1 MMQLFWE
8 FLTQGF
14 LHILDFQ
21 GLDHLLFL
29 STLGV
34 VYTYK
39 QWKKLLWIL
48 SAFTIAHSITLA
60 LSIFN
65 VIQFETKY
73 VEFLIPTTIL
83 ITCLE
88 NLFFPS
94 LQRFRIGTAG
104 VFGLIHGMGFST
116 LLKELFMCMD
126 YNPWLTLVPFNLG
139 IELAQILII
148 AVLLLL
154 FQLCYKYQ
162 LITYCRVVNLVSIFI
177 GIQALVWMYERY
189 PF

>member
-1 MMQLFWE
+1 MQLFWE

-14 LHILDFQ
+14 FHILDFQ

-60 LSIFN
+60 LTIFD
-65 VIQFETKY
+65 VIHFSTAY
-73 VEFLIPTTIL
+73 VEFLIPATIL
-83 ITCLE
+83 FTCLE

-94 LQRFRIGTAG
+94 IQRFRIVTAG

-116 LLKELFMCMD
+116 LLKELFMGID
-126 YNPWLTLVPFNLG
+126 YNPFLTLLPFNLG
-139 IELAQILII
+139 IEFAQVLII
-148 AVLLLL
+148 GILLIIL
-154 FQLCYKYQ
+154 QLCYKYQ
-162 LITYCRVVNLVSIFI
+162 LISYCRVVKLVSIFI
-177 GIQALVWMYERY
+177 GVQALVWMFERY